1 VIAFRPATF
10 ADLSAIGQSMTRPIW
25 RLAQAQM
32 MGGLAWTLWE
42 GERRALIAGLH
53 PFAFDVFEAWL
64 LIAPGARPGRTA
76 LARLLMR
83 ARSVLPDNILI
94 ARVDDGN
101 DAGQRMALLAGFLPL
116 DEHLPGTKLR
126 TWIRKS
132 VT

>member
-1 VIAFRPATF
+1 LIALRPATF
-10 ADLSAIGQSMTRPIW
+10 ADLAAIGDGMTRPIW

-42 GERRALIAGLH
+42 GDRPTLIAGLH
-53 PFAFDVFEAWL
+53 PFSGNVFEAWL
-64 LIAPGARPGRTA
+64 MLAPGTLPGRAA
-76 LARLLMR
+76 LARLLR
-83 ARSVLPDNILI
+83 RTRVVLPDQILI

-101 DAGQRMALLAGFLPL
+101 HAGQRMALMAGFLPFE
-116 DEHLPGTKLR
+116 EHLPGTTLR